1 MDPRT
6 APPVGEGEGGAAPAA
21 APPPPQ
27 GWLDA
32 LQSVLG
38 ELPGLVSDRVELF
51 SLELVR
57 AGRALAQILM
67 LVVAAA
73 VLAVTGWL
81 ALWAGVTVALLETG
95 LHWAVALA
103 IVLALNLAAALLA
116 LRRVRALVPLLR
128 LPRTRR
134 HLTLSPGASVRHANE
149 AAADERA
156 RAAA

>member
-1 MDPRT
+1 MDDARST
-6 APPVGEGEGGAAPAA
+6 PP
-21 APPPPQ
+21 PPPPQ
-27 GWLDA
+27 GWLAA
-32 LQSVLG
+32 LQSVLQ

-81 ALWAGVTVALLETG
+81 ALWAGITVALLEAG
-95 LHWAVALA
+95 LHWAAALA
-103 IVLALNLAAALLA
+103 VVLVLNLLAALLA
-116 LRRVRALVPLLR
+116 LRRVRGLMPLLR
-128 LPRTRR
+128 LPGTRR
-134 HLTLSPGASVRHANE
+134 HLTLSPGASVRHASD

-156 RAAA
+156 AA

>member
-1 MDPRT
+1 MDDARST
-6 APPVGEGEGGAAPAA
+6 PPGGDGGAAPGAA
-21 APPPPQ
+21 APAPPPQ
-27 GWLDA
+27 GWLDT
-32 LQSVLG
+32 LQSVLQ

-73 VLAVTGWL
+73 VLAVTAWL
-81 ALWAGVTVALLETG
+81 ALWAGITVALLEAG
-95 LHWAVALA
+95 LHWAAALA
-103 IVLALNLAAALLA
+103 AVLALNLVAALLA
-116 LRRVRALVPLLR
+116 LRRIRRLVPLLR

-156 RAAA
+156 AA

>member
-1 MDPRT
+1 MDDARST
-6 APPVGEGEGGAAPAA
+6 PPGDEGGAAPGAA
-21 APPPPQ
+21 PPPPPPQ

-32 LQSVLG
+32 LQSVLQ

-81 ALWAGVTVALLETG
+81 ALWAGITVALLEAG

-103 IVLALNLAAALLA
+103 VVLALNLVAALLA
-116 LRRVRALVPLLR
+116 LRRIRSLVPLLR

-156 RAAA
+156 AA

>member
-1 MDPRT
+1 MDDARSTPS
-6 APPVGEGEGGAAPAA
+6 GGEGGAAPGAA
-21 APPPPQ
+21 PPPPPPQ

-32 LQSVLG
+32 LQSVLQ
-38 ELPGLVSDRVELF
+38 ELPGLVGDRVELL

-57 AGRALAQILM
+57 AGRALAQIMM

-95 LHWAVALA
+95 LHWAAALA
-103 IVLALNLAAALLA
+103 VVLALNLVAALLA
-116 LRRVRALVPLLR
+116 LRRIRRLVPLLR

-134 HLTLSPGASVRHANE
+134 HLTLSPGASVRHANQ

-156 RAAA
+156 AA

>member
-1 MDPRT
+1 MDDARSTPS
-6 APPVGEGEGGAAPAA
+6 GGEGGAAPGAA
-21 APPPPQ
+21 PPPPPPQ

-32 LQSVLG
+32 LQSVLR
-38 ELPGLVSDRVELF
+38 ELPGLVGDRVELL

-95 LHWAVALA
+95 LHWAAALA
-103 IVLALNLAAALLA
+103 VVLALNLVAALLA
-116 LRRVRALVPLLR
+116 LRRIRRLVPLLR

-134 HLTLSPGASVRHANE
+134 HLTLSPGASVRHANQ

-156 RAAA
+156 AA